1 MGGSE
6 EAAKGRHA
14 LKNIVICSDGTRA
27 EYGRPEE
34 NSNVVRLFQLLQADG
49 DRQVSFYDPGIGT
62 YSKLQSATARYLD
75 KTAMTIAGAKI
86 DLNIQEA
93 YKYLMDAYTP
103 GDKIFLFGYSRGAHT
118 VRALAGMLQK
128 CGLLTK
134 GSDNL
139 IPYAT
144 KYYRG
149 DGDVA
154 KNFRDTFS
162 RPCTPHFIGVWDTV
176 ASIGW
181 LWWRKYF
188 NNLVLNPEIPY
199 AYQALSIDEDRKHFR
214 PAVWDVTDKPSRQT
228 IEQVWFPGFH
238 ADVGG
243 QKANRG
249 ISDIT
254 LAWMMENAEAADLKL
269 KPDWPEFLNP
279 DPSGELTP
287 APQWV
292 WFWDKERRTVPTDA
306 KIHQSA
312 FELRQN
318 GGNKYWPKNLPM

>member
-1 MGGSE
+1 M
-6 EAAKGRHA
+6 
-14 LKNIVICSDGTRA
+14 KNIVICCDGTQA

-34 NSNVVRLFQLLQADG
+34 NSNVVRLFQLLGADG
-49 DRQVSFYDPGIGT
+49 DEQVSFYDPGIGT
-62 YSKLQSATARYLD
+62 HSKLQSAAARKID
-75 KTAMTIAGAKI
+75 KAMMSIAGTKI

-93 YKYLMDAYTP
+93 YKYLMDAYAP
-103 GDKIFLFGYSRGAHT
+103 GDRIFLFGYSRGAYT
-118 VRALAGMLQK
+118 VRALAGMLQS

-149 DGDVA
+149 NADVA
-154 KNFRDTFS
+154 KNFRSAFS

-176 ASIGW
+176 ASVGW

-188 NNLVLNPEIPY
+188 NNRVLNPDIPY
-199 AYQALSIDEDRKHFR
+199 AYQALSVDEDRRHFR
-214 PAVWDVTDKPSRQT
+214 PAIWDITDKPPKQI

-243 QKANRG
+243 QKADRG

-254 LAWMMENAEAADLKL
+254 LGWMLENAEAAGLNLKL
-269 KPDWPEFLNP
+269 DWSEFLKP
-279 DPSGELTP
+279 DPSGELKP
-287 APQWV
+287 AAWI
-292 WFWDKERRTVPTDA
+292 WFWDKERRTIPTDA
-306 KIHQSA
+306 RIHQSV
-312 FELRQN
+312 FERRRDP
-318 GGNKYWPKNLPM
+318 GNEYSPENLPT